1 MRLENPQRLYP
12 LPSLLAMQ
20 EDEILKQLDHEYM
33 EELLLQE
40 EEKREVEH
48 KGLNRVQ
55 TGDTKVVD
63 NYRSMGVGIAK
74 KEQTIASS
82 ADKERA
88 VAEPSAESTIKSKA
102 IKKRSKRNAAAA
114 TEQLSLR
121 I

>member
-1 MRLENPQRLYP
+1 MY
-12 LPSLLAMQ
+12 

-48 KGLNRVQ
+48 K
-55 TGDTKVVD
+55 TGDTKAVD
-63 NYRSMGVGIAK
+63 NYGSMGVGIAK
-74 KEQTIASS
+74 KKQTITSS
-82 ADKERA
+82 ADKGKA

-102 IKKRSKRNAAAA
+102 TKKRSKRNAAAA